1 MATENKIHPNL
12 ATRMYVL
19 GKNIAFAKEASLK
32 LRQYRLTQWMQNVRK
47 DWPPNDN
54 NVKSQLTLL
63 EVDAESKCVTPE
75 TIQSQEIKLCDVL
88 CKLLDQSLEELEQC
102 KNLPRVS
109 EI

>member
-12 ATRMYVL
+12 ATRMYAL
-19 GKNIAFAKEASLK
+19 GKNIAFAKEASQK

-54 NVKSQLTLL
+54 NVAAKLICL
-63 EVDAESKCVTPE
+63 EINAESEFVTPE
-75 TIQSQEIKLCDVL
+75 IIETQEKKLCDVL

-102 KNLPRVS
+102 KKIIRVS